1 MDSLFL
7 LERFMRKVIWIAVTL
22 VFLIWAF
29 VEQTKAEPNVW
40 IQVIGVLL
48 FFYAM
53 MRLSQK
59 VNQSEVK
66 KSEQVD
72 DTTISEQNMKE
83 DERV

>member
-1 MDSLFL
+1 MGFLIL

-22 VFLIWAF
+22 IFLIWAF

>member
-1 MDSLFL
+1 
-7 LERFMRKVIWIAVTL
+7 MRKVIWIAVTL
-22 VFLIWAF
+22 IFLIWAF

-40 IQVIGVLL
+40 VIGVLL

>member
-1 MDSLFL
+1 
-7 LERFMRKVIWIAVTL
+7 MRKVIWIAVTL
-22 VFLIWAF
+22 IFLIWAF